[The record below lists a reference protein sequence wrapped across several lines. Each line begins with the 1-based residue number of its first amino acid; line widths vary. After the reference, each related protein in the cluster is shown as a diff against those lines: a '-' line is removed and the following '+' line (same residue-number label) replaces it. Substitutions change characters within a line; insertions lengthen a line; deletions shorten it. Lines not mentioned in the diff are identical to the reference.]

1 VAVAFAE
8 DDKERVTARA
18 AAAPRSGWSGT
29 IVWDYI
35 SQHHEVRDAETAD
48 ITWHRRLQITV
59 ENGVATASGTYLLSL
74 DDTYSW
80 PGCNRP
86 PGRDTYTWNAKGT
99 GPVSFAVQRDPG
111 RYTVFTGL
119 VTVAGTITHTN
130 HGHDRACA
138 DVNIDESE
146 PFTENVSVQ
155 LPMSGERTAGMDV
168 LSGSKT
174 EPIESDCTG
183 GGYDSCTFS
192 GERSVTWSLVRTK
205 KLTLNKF
212 GLYDRDQL

>member
-1 VAVAFAE
+1 MAVAFAE

-35 SQHHEVRDAETAD
+35 SQHHEVRDAD
-48 ITWHRRLQITV
+48 
-59 ENGVATASGTYLLSL
+59 
-74 DDTYSW
+74 
-80 PGCNRP
+80 
-86 PGRDTYTWNAKGT
+86 
-99 GPVSFAVQRDPG
+99 
-111 RYTVFTGL
+111 
-119 VTVAGTITHTN
+119 
-130 HGHDRACA
+130 
-138 DVNIDESE
+138 
-146 PFTENVSVQ
+146 
-155 LPMSGERTAGMDV
+155 
-168 LSGSKT
+168 
-174 EPIESDCTG
+174 TG